1 MLASSFPLRA
11 PALASYNELLTP
23 SSARG
28 PDPLLSSRVVAL
40 RFLVWS
46 RENTFRATVI
56 FGSSAS
62 SSTSYAS
69 HALGHDRTRCRATT
83 QGDRANSDSPV
94 EPCPRAATPGY
105 LDYENYGCLA
115 CPAGLVRS
123 NLGWTWAGCT
133 HNSLSSRRRRFSA
146 THGNSCQCSRDGR
159 WDVILAISL
168 LQRPRCAATEGDAPR
183 GYC

>member
-1 MLASSFPLRA
+1 MHRHSLLRA

-94 EPCPRAATPGY
+94 EPCRELRRPGILTTKTTAVLRAQLALFDRAWTGPGRAEHTT
-105 LDYENYGCLA
+105 L
-115 CPAGLVRS
+115 
-123 NLGWTWAGCT
+123 
-133 HNSLSSRRRRFSA
+133 SLHGVADFHA